1 MMKGTE
7 PTSLRRMTFII
18 AGAAGDMTNAVHTI
32 APRSSAR
39 VPEPASAD
47 DAANHPRSGRC
58 GSVFA
63 GRVMRSW
70 NGLQFSE

>member
-47 DAANHPRSGRC
+47 DAATTRDPGD
-58 GSVFA
+58 A
-63 GRVMRSW
+63 GVSSPV
-70 NGLQFSE
+70 G